1 MKKTVLILLL
11 ALVQASLAY
20 MEIPLR
26 KGPQNLETSPVMNLM
41 STEEYYAS
49 LMTVNE
55 DEEYYYEQILTNY
68 QDFQYFGKLYVGSE

>member
-1 MKKTVLILLL
+1 MKPTVSILLL
-11 ALVQASLAY
+11 ALAQVTFAY

-26 KGPQNLETSPVMNLM
+26 KGPQNLSSSSILSLM

-55 DEEYYYEQILTNY
+55 NEDYYYE
-68 QDFQYFGKLYVGSE
+68 